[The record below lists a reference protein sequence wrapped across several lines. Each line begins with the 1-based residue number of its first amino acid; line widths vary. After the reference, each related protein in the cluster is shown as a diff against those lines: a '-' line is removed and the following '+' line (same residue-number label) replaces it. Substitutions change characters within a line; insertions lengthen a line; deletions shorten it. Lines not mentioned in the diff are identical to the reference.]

1 MESHDSLVSNT
12 LYQLAEQN
20 DLIVF
25 IFEPDTKQFLYLSP
39 AFEQIFDRSREGLLY
54 TDLFSLLDADDQ
66 SYLEEAYQKLL
77 SGEDNPTGEANKN
90 LEFRIALPDET
101 IKWLQVKPLLI
112 TVQQHTRL
120 ITGTAEDITARR
132 HYIELESRHANKKN
146 AILQILSHDLAG
158 PLATIQSLSSV
169 ISTAI
174 QSYKNEDIS
183 RLIDLITQ
191 TSKRSI
197 KIIRDFI
204 EQEFLESAESDLVKT
219 RVNLV
224 EIVGQMLEE
233 MQRSEQY
240 LQKTFHF
247 THSDPT
253 IYAVI
258 DEVKFVQ
265 IINNLLSNAI
275 KFTSDDGVITVSIDD
290 NEQTDTIRL
299 TVKDN
304 GIGIPEK
311 YHASLFDKFTKA
323 RRPGLRKEVTVGLG
337 MSIIK
342 TIVEWHQGKIWFESK
357 ENAGSTFFVEIP
369 RYGVSHK

>member
-1 MESHDSLVSNT
+1 MKSHNSSIGNA

-20 DLIVF
+20 DLVVF
-25 IFEPDTKQFLYLSP
+25 IFEPATQQFLYLSP
-39 AFEQIFDRSREGLLY
+39 AFEQIFDRTPEGLSY
-54 TDLFSLLDADDQ
+54 TDLLPFIDADDQ
-66 SYLEEAYQKLL
+66 SYLKEAYQKLL
-77 SGEDNPTGEANKN
+77 SGEDNPTGDANKY
-90 LEFRIALPDET
+90 LEFQIMLSDET
-101 IKWLQVKPLLI
+101 AKWIQVKPVLI
-112 TVQQHTRL
+112 TDEHNRTL
-120 ITGTAEDITARR
+120 IGGTAEDVTARR
-132 HYIELESRHANKKN
+132 HYAELETRHANKKN

-158 PLATIQSLSSV
+158 PLATIQSLSSL
-169 ISTAI
+169 IATAI
-174 QSYKNEDIS
+174 QPYKNEDIS

-197 KIIRDFI
+197 KIIRDFM
-204 EQEFLESAESDLVKT
+204 EQEFLESAEVDLVKT

-240 LQKTFHF
+240 MQKTFHF
-247 THSDPT
+247 NHSDPT

-275 KFTSDDGVITVSIDD
+275 KFTHDDGVITVSIDD
-290 NEQTDTIRL
+290 NEQTDTILL
-299 TVKDN
+299 TFKDN

-357 ENAGSTFFVEIP
+357 ENTGTTFFVEIP
-369 RYGVSHK
+369 RYGASHK